1 MKFRKL
7 NGRMLL
13 LLLLVTEILMIS
25 VGILSHASTKEIS
38 FMIIY
43 IGVVW
48 TIFSFV
54 SVGMDIVLNE
64 W

>member
-13 LLLLVTEILMIS
+13 LLLLITEIMMTS
-25 VGILSHASTKEIS
+25 VGIVTHASIQEIS
-38 FMIIY
+38 FMVVY

-54 SVGMDIVLNE
+54 SIGMDIVLNE

>member
-13 LLLLVTEILMIS
+13 ILLLIIEIIMTSIGIVTHANTQEIYY
-25 VGILSHASTKEIS
+25 
-38 FMIIY
+38 MIIY

-48 TIFSFV
+48 TIFSMISMGF
-54 SVGMDIVLNE
+54 DIVTKE

>member
-13 LLLLVTEILMIS
+13 ILLLITEIIMTSI
-25 VGILSHASTKEIS
+25 GIVTHANTQEIYY
-38 FMIIY
+38 MIIY

-48 TIFSFV
+48 MIFSMISIGF
-54 SVGMDIVLNE
+54 DIVTKE

>member
-13 LLLLVTEILMIS
+13 ILLLIIEIIMTSIGIVT
-25 VGILSHASTKEIS
+25 HASTQDIS
-38 FMIIY
+38 YMIIY

-48 TIFSFV
+48 TIFSMISMSF
-54 SVGMDIVLNE
+54 DIVTKE